1 MPLDFNKPISK
12 SVWSGLDEDGQ
23 QEFAT
28 EVFHHYRA
36 KGFPLYNL
44 TEDERRKEY
53 DKLLDYFMEKGDTVI
68 DGDVIRQTMH
78 GLALAW
84 SYMHHSWGVK
94 VGTMLTPFEIYADD
108 TLFMKAIRRRMVR
121 GDYISDSGIR
131 KALRSFSGAQSVSN
145 FRPTAAAAIYR
156 KYAGDEAVVWDM
168 SCGYGGRLLGAMIA
182 KNVATYIGTDP
193 AEDTMRGLLGIA
205 VDFNATSNTFI
216 ELRMQGSET
225 TFLEP
230 ESIDFAFTSPPYF
243 DTEKY
248 SGEATQSYM
257 KFRSVEAWNDGFL
270 RSTIRNA
277 YVALKHDKYMIL
289 NVADVRSHKNLVADT
304 KRIALEEGFVW
315 VEELKLSLSSITKG
329 GYKYEPV
336 LVFKKP

>member
-44 TEDERRKEY
+44 TEEERRKEY
-53 DKLLDYFMEKGDTVI
+53 DKLLNYFMEKGDTVI

-94 VGTMLTPFEIYADD
+94 VGTMLTPFEIYGSDV
-108 TLFMKAIRRRMVR
+108 LFMKAIRRRMVR
-121 GDYISDSGIR
+121 GDFISDAGMR

-156 KYAGDEAVVWDM
+156 KYAGNEAVVWDM

-182 KNVATYIGTDP
+182 QNVATYIGTDP

-205 VDFNATSNTFI
+205 MNFAVGSNTFV

-248 SGEATQSYM
+248 SSEDTQSYM
-257 KFRSVEAWNDGFL
+257 KYGTVETWNDGFL

-277 YVALKHDKYMIL
+277 YIALKHDKYMIL
-289 NVADVRSHKNLVADT
+289 NVADVKSHKNLVADT